1 MANAVTT
8 PSTIEAQLAA
18 VKSLVSQGLLT
29 PEQGLARM
37 QAIHASAAGSN
48 GGAKP
53 PSSAGAT
60 SAADEERKP
69 PRVPRTPMVLS
80 GPTQDELLQRL
91 ASTGPDKISVDQ
103 YKALSAGVSAKI
115 DLAVSGNAGWLS
127 IYLKGMQRPISMPVE
142 LAEAVFS
149 EGGAAFVR
157 GFIAQQQRG
166 L

>member
-1 MANAVTT
+1 
-8 PSTIEAQLAA
+8 
-18 VKSLVSQGLLT
+18 
-29 PEQGLARM
+29 
-37 QAIHASAAGSN
+37 
-48 GGAKP
+48 
-53 PSSAGAT
+53 
-60 SAADEERKP
+60 
-69 PRVPRTPMVLS
+69 MVLS
-80 GPTQDELLQRL
+80 GPTQDELLQRF

-157 GFIAQQQRG
+157 DFIAQHSAAFDRK
-166 L
+166 

>member
-1 MANAVTT
+1 MANVVTT
-8 PSTIEAQLAA
+8 PSTIETQLAA
-18 VKSLVSQGLLT
+18 VKSLVAQGMLT
-29 PEQGLARM
+29 PEQALVRM
-37 QAIHASAAGSN
+37 QAIHAGAAGGSN
-48 GGAKP
+48 GGSKP
-53 PSSAGAT
+53 ANG
-60 SAADEERKP
+60 AADDERKP

-80 GPTQDELLQRL
+80 GPSQDELLQRL
-91 ASTGPDKISVDQ
+91 ASTGPDKITVEQ

-157 GFIAQQQRG
+157 GFIAQHSAAFDRK
-166 L
+166 